1 MGVGDGNELSEGWLG
16 VARVSGVVCVVIVT
30 VVTVVTDG
38 TAKCERDRLTVTGV
52 TEVTGV
58 MVKLVLGSLEE
69 RCWSLCF
76 ASDTTFTFCYSY

>member
-1 MGVGDGNELSEGWLG
+1 MRYILFVGVGDGNELSEGWLG

-30 VVTVVTDG
+30 DV
-38 TAKCERDRLTVTGV
+38 TAKCERDRFTVTGV

-58 MVKLVLGSLEE
+58 VVKLVLGSLEE
-69 RCWSLCF
+69 RCWSSCF